1 MLSLLLAIKYLLRTK
16 IVVLSILAVALSCA
30 LLICISSL
38 FAGFISAL
46 ENAASDNLGDVLIQA
61 YPGMRI
67 TYSEQLIEKLAA
79 LDEVAAATPVV
90 STQGLLLL
98 GKGNVKK
105 VTVWGI
111 DPATQMRVT
120 NIKSSLINQS
130 DLPGAPVFSDGGDD
144 KTLGGY
150 VGIGVLATPDATTDL
165 FDMIEV
171 ESYLGTRAVLM
182 SGVMDGKSQTG
193 TSAGI
198 RRVNVPFNIFD
209 VAFTGVDQFDSES
222 IYLPIRELGERLYP
236 SLAGQGIVA
245 DSIQIRLEAGTDP
258 LAALDSI
265 RYCWREFA
273 AEELGWSGSLI
284 SFTPVRLTS
293 DITADMIV
301 EYRKQMDILM
311 LIFGLVSSG
320 VILLVCCIFYMIV
333 LTRQKDIAIMRSCGA
348 GRLGIS
354 AIFIQ
359 FGLVV
364 GILGGLLGLWLGR
377 LFTVN
382 INMIEQWISAAFGLN
397 IWRSSVY
404 MFSRIPNQVDWHA
417 AVNIVLISI
426 VAALIGSIIPAMI
439 AASIKP
445 VKILRYE

>member
-16 IVVLSILAVALSCA
+16 IVVLSILAVGLSCA

-46 ENAASDNLGDVLIQA
+46 EDAASDNLGDVLIQA
-61 YPGMRI
+61 YPGSHI
-67 TYSEQLIEKLAA
+67 LYSEELTEKLAA
-79 LDEVAAATPVV
+79 LDEVVAASPVV

-111 DPATQMRVT
+111 DSAAQSRVT
-120 NIKSSLINQS
+120 NVKSSLIKQS
-130 DLPGAPVFSDGGDD
+130 KTDGEPFFTAAGDD
-144 KTLGGY
+144 KTISGY
-150 VGIGVLATPDATTDL
+150 VGIGVLATPDPMTDIY
-165 FDMIEV
+165 DMAEV
-171 ESYLGTRAVLM
+171 ESYLGTKAVLM
-182 SGVMDGKSQTG
+182 TGVMDEKSAAA
-193 TSAGI
+193 SAAGI
-198 RRVNVPFNIFD
+198 RRVNVPFNICD
-209 VAFTGVDQFDSES
+209 VAFSGVDQFDSES
-222 IYLPIRELGERLYP
+222 IYLPIKELGERLYP
-236 SLAGQGIVA
+236 SLSGSGIIA
-245 DSIQIRLEAGTDP
+245 DSIQIRLREGSDP
-258 LAALDSI
+258 QAALENI
-265 RYCWREFA
+265 RACWRQFA
-273 AEELGWSGSLI
+273 WQKLGWSDSLI
-284 SFTPVRLTS
+284 SFAAVRLTS

-320 VILLVCCIFYMIV
+320 VIFLVCCIFYMIV

-364 GILGGLLGLWLGR
+364 GILGGLLGLWAGR

-382 INMIEQWISAAFGLN
+382 INIIENWISTVLGLN

-404 MFSRIPNQVDWHA
+404 MFNRIPNQVDWPA

-426 VAALIGSIIPAMI
+426 AAALIGSIIPALI
-439 AASIKP
+439 AAAIKP